1 MMPKVVT
8 DISKKINKVLLD
20 NKAKNIIKID
30 LKNKSSIADFMII
43 CSGTSNRHVVSLSN
57 YLVEA
62 LKKENLKTL
71 NVEGKRNG
79 DWVLVDAGDV
89 IVHLFRNEVREYY
102 SLEKMWSTNQISSY
116 IK

>member
-1 MMPKVVT
+1 MSKIIT
-8 DISKKINKVLLD
+8 DIPKKIHKILLD
-20 NKAKNIIKID
+20 NKANDIIKID
-30 LKNKSSIADFMII
+30 LKNKSSIAEFMII
-43 CSGTSNRHVVSLSN
+43 CSGTSNRHVISLSN

-89 IVHLFRNEVREYY
+89 IIHLFRHEVREYY
-102 SLEKMWSTNQISSY
+102 ALEKMWSTNEINSY
-116 IK
+116 LK

>member
-1 MMPKVVT
+1 MPKVVT

-89 IVHLFRNEVREYY
+89 IIHLFRNEVREYY
-102 SLEKMWSTNQISSY
+102 GLEKMWSTDEINSY
-116 IK
+116 LK

>member
-1 MMPKVVT
+1 MPKVIT
-8 DISKKINKVLLD
+8 DISQNIYKVLLD
-20 NKAKNIIKID
+20 NKAKDIIKID
-30 LKNKSSIADFMII
+30 LKNKSSIAEFMII
-43 CSGTSNRHVVSLSN
+43 CSGSSNRHVISLSN

-89 IVHLFRNEVREYY
+89 IIHLFRNEVREYY
-102 SLEKMWSTNQISSY
+102 GLEKMWSTDEINSY
-116 IK
+116 LK

>member
-1 MMPKVVT
+1 MMSKVVT

-89 IVHLFRNEVREYY
+89 IIHLFRNEVREYY
-102 SLEKMWSTNQISSY
+102 ALEKMWSTNEINSY